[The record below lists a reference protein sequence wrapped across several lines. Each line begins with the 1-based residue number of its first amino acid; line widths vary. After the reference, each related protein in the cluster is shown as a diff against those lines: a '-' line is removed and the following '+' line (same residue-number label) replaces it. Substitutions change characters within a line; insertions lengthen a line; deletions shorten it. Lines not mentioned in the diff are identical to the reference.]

1 MVFLMVYA
9 RVGRQEANK
18 TDFLIF
24 SPIGKL
30 GPSYFRLFPSPFYP
44 QHSSSFRQNFVTGT
58 GDLWMMGQGPQI
70 CSVLWFFWFWW
81 HWAGWHLHDQGTI
94 WSKLYFGLFA
104 WDTKTFLMQTFSS
117 AAEFVRLGCDT
128 RLTSFPWYASCL
140 LSTSLLKA
148 SSGNLPFQGVRRR
161 LLPPTPFQK
170 TSYQGLPCPTTHTPH
185 PCWSWLAVQL
195 HRKQF
200 YPRVLCMEHSKSILS
215 SGSSDLSWYFFTPFN
230 AGVNSR
236 EGEMKCDLCFCS
248 LCCCPHSYSHDSLE
262 QGFLFLCE
270 PSLCTDLISSAKLY
284 TRDSRVGVRQ
294 KEHRWRR
301 DAENPSSVNDV
312 SLQNYYFGNK
322 NIVTLSLHSCS
333 KKS

>member
-30 GPSYFRLFPSPFYP
+30 GPSYFRSFPSSFYP
-44 QHSSSFRQNFVTGT
+44 YTALLSDRTLSRAQETCGWWGRVLRSAVSSGSSGSDGT
-58 GDLWMMGQGPQI
+58 GLGDI
-70 CSVLWFFWFWW
+70 CM
-81 HWAGWHLHDQGTI
+81 T
-94 WSKLYFGLFA
+94 KGLSGVNCILVSA

-117 AAEFVRLGCDT
+117 AAEFIRLGCDT
-128 RLTSFPWYASCL
+128 RLTSFLWYASCP

-170 TSYQGLPCPTTHTPH
+170 TNYHGLPCPTTHTPP

-215 SGSSDLSWYFFTPFN
+215 SVSSNLSWYFLTPFN
-230 AGVNSR
+230 PGVNSR
-236 EGEMKCDLCFCS
+236 EGEMKCDLSFCS
-248 LCCCPHSYSHDSLE
+248 LCSCPHSYPHDSLE
-262 QGFLFLCE
+262 QEFLFLCE
-270 PSLCTDLISSAKLY
+270 PSLCTDLISSTKLY
-284 TRDSRVGVRQ
+284 TRDSRVGIRQ

-301 DAENPSSVNDV
+301 TGENPSSVNDV
-312 SLQNYYFGNK
+312 LLQNT
-322 NIVTLSLHSCS
+322 TL
-333 KKS
+333 KIKT